1 MSYFLFFFAWQGK
14 IQQLFSAKQALQR
27 KAGNLKKKI
36 NCVHNKSMEVKHES
50 IRNFLR
56 KKEPAK

>member
-1 MSYFLFFFAWQGK
+1 MSYFCFSSHGK
-14 IQQLFSAKQALQR
+14 ENTAIIFCQTGIAEKSGKS
-27 KAGNLKKKI
+27 KKKI

>member
-1 MSYFLFFFAWQGK
+1 MSYFLCTARKNTAIIFCQTGIAEKSGK
-14 IQQLFSAKQALQR
+14 S
-27 KAGNLKKKI
+27 KKKI

>member
-1 MSYFLFFFAWQGK
+1 MARKNTAIIFCQTGIAEKSGK
-14 IQQLFSAKQALQR
+14 S
-27 KAGNLKKKI
+27 KKKI